1 MSDIRRGRLPGW
13 APWAA
18 AAAAVAV
25 VLAAWA
31 YLAGGEDE
39 PARVASD
46 GGGGVSEPMVEV
58 TVPASL
64 TANARDGQIL
74 FTQNCAACHG
84 PKAGGTDQG
93 PPLVHR
99 IYEPGHH
106 ADGAFL
112 LAVRNGVRAHHW
124 RFGDM
129 PPRPGLRDVEVAAIV
144 DYVRALQKA
153 NGIF

>member
-1 MSDIRRGRLPGW
+1 MSATRRKLPGW
-13 APWAA
+13 VPWVLVAILL
-18 AAAAVAV
+18 VAV
-25 VLAAWA
+25 LSASAFFG
-31 YLAGGEDE
+31 GGESE
-39 PARVASD
+39 PASIASSD
-46 GGGGVSEPMVEV
+46 DPSVSQPTVEV

-64 TANARDGQIL
+64 TANARDGRVL
-74 FTQNCAACHG
+74 FGQNCAACHG

-93 PPLVHR
+93 PPLVHG

-124 RFGDM
+124 NFGNM

-144 DYVRALQKA
+144 AYVRELQKA